1 MSRKSTL
8 AIVFVLFALFTGI
21 LIINKPQSA
30 LAQEALKTVTLEG
43 TIVDSEGDPLTNGNV
58 MFFSTIELF
67 LDGQRVG
74 GYEMQTGGRYHIEG
88 LKKGLY
94 QMIVTAAD
102 ADVRKRDRVKRY
114 LGLLIKPGKALQ
126 LNVKLSKGQG
136 VEQVGE
142 DAVEYPNVIIVS
154 EMLAKMQ
161 KEIDALKQENEE
173 LKKQVAALKK

>member
-1 MSRKSTL
+1 
-8 AIVFVLFALFTGI
+8 
-21 LIINKPQSA
+21 
-30 LAQEALKTVTLEG
+30 
-43 TIVDSEGDPLTNGNV
+43 
-58 MFFSTIELF
+58 
-67 LDGQRVG
+67 
-74 GYEMQTGGRYHIEG
+74 
-88 LKKGLY
+88 
-94 QMIVTAAD
+94 MIVTAAD

-173 LKKQVAALKK
+173 LKKQMAALKK